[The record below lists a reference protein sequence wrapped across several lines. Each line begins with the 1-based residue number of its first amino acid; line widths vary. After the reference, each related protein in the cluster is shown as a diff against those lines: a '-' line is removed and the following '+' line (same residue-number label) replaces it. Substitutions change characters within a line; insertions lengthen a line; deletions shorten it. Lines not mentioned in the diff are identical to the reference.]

1 MARPTR
7 RTWQLGIDE
16 AWHVLKNGAPLR
28 IKLRTHTQLKLLA
41 IFLPPMVRRPSAPT
55 SASRAA
61 VGHLSTPHDSVRLE
75 RSGIVVLSSGA
86 VEALRPRISRT
97 RSIAVKAM
105 ALEEMHSRIKL
116 MIPTA
121 VGRRGKWRTLWR
133 GVTIK
138 PGQP

>member
-16 AWHVLKNGAPLR
+16 AWHVLKNGAPFR
-28 IKLRTHTQLKLLA
+28 VKLRTHTQLKLLA
-41 IFLPPMVRRPSAPT
+41 IFLPPMVRRPSAPI

-61 VGHLSTPHDSVRLE
+61 VGHLSTPHDRVRLD